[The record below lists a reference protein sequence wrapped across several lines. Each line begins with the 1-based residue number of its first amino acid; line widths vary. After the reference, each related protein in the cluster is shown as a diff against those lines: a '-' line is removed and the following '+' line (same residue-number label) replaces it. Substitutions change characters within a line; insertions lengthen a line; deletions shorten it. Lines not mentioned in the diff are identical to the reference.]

1 MATKRVL
8 KQTEIISYKNLDLI
22 KKYTSERGKILPVRL
37 TGLTQKKQRDLSKAV
52 KRARFLALIAPVN
65 NG

>member
-1 MATKRVL
+1 MATERVL

-52 KRARFLALIAPVN
+52 KRARFLALVAPVS